1 MTRTQALRLAP
12 ADMTR
17 QVANS
22 TLRTLLEQ
30 VAQDTTSIIVFVG
43 SPGCIQIHSGPVKNI
58 KVMNEW
64 LNVLD
69 PDFNLHVREDLIHSS
84 WIVRKPTSEGIV
96 TSLETYNAKGEQIAI
111 LFSKRKDHKE
121 ESEAWRQRLA
131 VL

>member
-1 MTRTQALRLAP
+1 
-12 ADMTR
+12 MTR

-30 VAQDTTSIIVFVG
+30 VAQDTTSIMVFVG
-43 SPGCIQIHSGPVKNI
+43 SLHSDSQRPGEKHQSDERVAERARPRFQPARARGPDSLIVDRAQAHQRRL
-58 KVMNEW
+58 VM
-64 LNVLD
+64 
-69 PDFNLHVREDLIHSS
+69 
-84 WIVRKPTSEGIV
+84 
-96 TSLETYNAKGEQIAI
+96 SLETYNAKGEQIAI